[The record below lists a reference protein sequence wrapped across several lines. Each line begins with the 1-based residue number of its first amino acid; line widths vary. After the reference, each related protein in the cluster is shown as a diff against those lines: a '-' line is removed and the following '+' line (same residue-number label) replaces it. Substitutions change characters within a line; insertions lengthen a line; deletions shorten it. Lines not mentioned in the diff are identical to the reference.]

1 MRTAVPPGA
10 GRGPRFGPVDS
21 ASLGRSDEISA
32 LEKLLAADTGA
43 ARTLIIT
50 AAPGLGKSAL
60 LDELAGK
67 SGDFTVL
74 RGSASEFEASSP
86 YSALHQ
92 LLKPRLPLASSLPA
106 PLRASLETAFGSRP
120 GRPDQL
126 RLGLAVL
133 ALLGSV
139 KPTLCLIDNAQWLDE
154 DSARVLALVARRLHG
169 ESAVIVLAVRPD
181 HQLASLHDLPSLSLP
196 PLTDTGTRRLLST
209 VLPIPLDECVTD
221 QIVAESRGVPAAVA
235 TLAAGI
241 RRPSDLAGGYLL
253 PAVVDVPAA
262 SKAAVEAS
270 LSRLSSAARTLALLA
285 AADSTGDPVLLWRA
299 AGELSVTRADAVALL
314 DEGLLDIGARV
325 LFRDPLF
332 RPAIYQRAEP
342 AARRAAH
349 AALAAAT
356 PESFP
361 ERRAW
366 HLGQST
372 SGPDADVSLL
382 LESTAPTARARGG
395 VAAAA
400 AFYERSAALAEDPS
414 RRFALTMQAAV
425 ANSDVG
431 NLDAA
436 AQLSAAA
443 RLHADTETQNARVDA
458 FQACVAFSRSR
469 RPEAAG
475 ELLSAA
481 RRWATRDPAA
491 ATIAYSSA
499 LVAAYLTGESASG
512 TVGAEELV
520 LDVTTRARP
529 VDVVLPTLASALS
542 GERAAVVPAA
552 RSSLASLRDHADDP
566 DQFDPA
572 WAWIVGSLAWDDEA
586 LHDITERQLAAVRRA
601 GRNAALPMALTSR
614 ALVHLQ
620 GGELDQAAECVAEA
634 RGFSTSIPVLVELGI
649 AAWRGDRRFVA
660 RTRDELCPPE
670 AREFDPRHVVGCV
683 YAELVLHNST
693 GNHAAA
699 LAAVDAYPPADEP
712 GFHGFVPPELIEA
725 AVREDRMEQARTA
738 FDRLR
743 VHAVAA
749 STPWALG
756 IERRCSALVGDPA
769 DAEARFAESVN
780 YLADSRARLEL
791 ARTQLLFGEWLRRR
805 QRRGEAREY
814 LRPAYKIF
822 VAAGAELF
830 ANRAARELRAA
841 GISPPQPQS
850 TPGTLSAQEYAI
862 AERVAE
868 GKTSKEVAGELVLSP
883 RTVDAHLR
891 NIFAKLEIRSR
902 REIRGALES
911 IRRSRMT

>member
-1 MRTAVPPGA
+1 M
-10 GRGPRFGPVDS
+10 DS

-32 LEKLLAADTGA
+32 LEKLMAADTGA

-50 AAPGLGKSAL
+50 GAPGLGKSTL
-60 LDELAGK
+60 LDELA
-67 SGDFTVL
+67 SRASDCTVL
-74 RGSASEFEASSP
+74 RCNASEFEAASP

-92 LLKPRLPLASSLPA
+92 LLKPRLSLGSSLPA

-126 RLGLAVL
+126 RLGLAAL

-154 DSARVLALVARRLHG
+154 TSAHVLALVARRLYG
-169 ESAVIVLAVRPD
+169 ESVVIVFAARPD
-181 HQLASLHDLPSLSLP
+181 HQLFSLHDLPSLSLS
-196 PLTDTGTRRLLST
+196 PLSEAATRRLLST
-209 VLPIPLDECVTD
+209 VLPIPLDECVKD
-221 QIVAESRGVPAAVA
+221 QIVAESRGVPAAIA

-241 RRPSDLAGGYLL
+241 RRPSDVAGGYLL

-270 LSRLSSAARTLALLA
+270 LSKLSYAARTLALLA
-285 AADSTGDPVLLWRA
+285 AADPTGDPVLLWRA
-299 AGELSVTRADAVALL
+299 AGDLSVSQADAVPLL
-314 DEGLLDIGARV
+314 DRGLLDIGARV
-325 LFRDPLF
+325 RFQDPLF

-356 PESFP
+356 TGTSFP

-372 SGPDADVSLL
+372 SGPDAEVSLL
-382 LESTAPTARARGG
+382 LESTAPTARRRGG

-400 AFYERSAALAEDPS
+400 AFYERSAALAEDPA

-431 NLDAA
+431 DLDAA

-443 RLHADTETQNARVDA
+443 RLHADTETRNARVDA

-475 ELLSAA
+475 ALLSAA

-499 LVAAYLTGESASG
+499 LVAAYLTGESTTG
-512 TVGAEELV
+512 TVCPEELV
-520 LDVTTRARP
+520 LDVTARDRP
-529 VDVVLPTLASALS
+529 VDVVLPTLANALS

-552 RSSLASLRDHADDP
+552 RASLASLRDHADDP

-586 LHDITERQLAAVRRA
+586 LHDITERQLAAVRRV

-620 GGELDQAAECVAEA
+620 GGALDQAAQCVAEA
-634 RGFSTSIPVLVELGI
+634 RGFSTSIPILVELGI
-649 AAWRGDRRFVA
+649 AAWRGDRHFVA
-660 RTRDELCPPE
+660 RTRDELCPADLQE
-670 AREFDPRHVVGCV
+670 LDPRHVVGCV

-699 LAAVDAYPPADEP
+699 LAAFDAHPPADEP

-725 AVREDRMEQARTA
+725 AVRQDRMDQARKA

-743 VHAVAA
+743 VHAVTA

-769 DAEARFAESVN
+769 DAESRFAESVH
-780 YLADSRARLEL
+780 YLEGSRARLEL

-814 LRPAYKIF
+814 LRPAYKTF
-822 VAAGAELF
+822 AAAGAELF

-841 GISPPQPQS
+841 GISPPQPHS
-850 TPGTLSAQEYAI
+850 TSGTLTAQEYAI

-891 NIFAKLEIRSR
+891 NIFAKLEIKSR
-902 REIRGALES
+902 REIRGALEA
-911 IRRSRMT
+911 IRRSHTA